1 MDRINGA
8 DTVDIGGGRRG
19 FRDEDLL
26 TGQIGTEV
34 TAAWLNMVQEE
45 ISKVIEGAGL
55 TPNSSDWTQLWQALQ
70 AMGLSFSARSRLWTA
85 VASMTQ
91 SAPPASP
98 AQGATYL
105 IPAGA
110 TGAWAGN
117 AGRIAEWVDGAWS
130 YATPVDGHGVCLPDG
145 RVFERVGGVYTEFLA
160 SRSWVNSRTAASTKL
175 NRLPWLPVTSMTTT
189 APPASPAQGATYLI
203 PAGATGVW
211 AANAGRIAEWID
223 GAWSYTAPVDGHG
236 VCLPDGR
243 VFIRVGAQ
251 YLPFAA
257 SAADALAGAS
267 SLLYISPATLAA
279 LLDARFGN
287 SSRLFASANPVF
299 PEIETATGRMTI
311 NVTGASI
318 VVATGQSWM
327 HRGIFR
333 YSTDSY
339 TLAQRTFAVAANSEY
354 HLRWTPSQGFSLK
367 SISDPAY
374 NPLGYQ
380 SFSEAFDSTYDDMLI
395 ASVVVGASSSAVT
408 VTTLVNR
415 ARLHARATI
424 TDSVNVLTTGS
435 GSDGIRATSTLA
447 LQWSRTPIYS
457 VSGWVANTGAAEL
470 HGFANRVSVTVATRH
485 VISAYVESDYN
496 RSIDGTALGAVHFSA
511 FA

>member
-45 ISKVIEGAGL
+45 IGKVIEGAGL
-55 TPNSSDWTQLWQALQ
+55 TLDPSDWTQLWQALQ
-70 AMGLSFSARSRLWTA
+70 AMGLSFSARSRRWTA
-85 VASMTQ
+85 ITSMTTT
-91 SAPPASP
+91 APPASP
-98 AQGATYL
+98 AQGDAYL
-105 IPAGA
+105 VPTGA
-110 TGAWAGN
+110 TGVWAAN
-117 AGRIAEWVDGAWS
+117 AGRIAEWIDGAWS
-130 YATPVDGHGVCLPDG
+130 YTTPVDGHGVCLPDG
-145 RVFERVGGVYTEFLA
+145 RVFERIGGAYTEFLA
-160 SRSWVNSRTAASTKL
+160 SRSWVNSRTVASTKL

-203 PAGATGVW
+203 PAGATGAWSSNV
-211 AANAGRIAEWID
+211 GRIAEWID
-223 GAWSYTAPVDGHG
+223 GAWSYTTPVDGHA
-236 VCLPDGR
+236 VCAPNGA
-243 VFIRVGAQ
+243 VFIRIGAQ

-299 PEIETATGRMTI
+299 PEVENATGRMTI

-318 VVATGQSWM
+318 VVATGQTWM

-339 TLAQRTFAVAANSEY
+339 TLAQRTFPVAANSEY
-354 HLRWTPSQGFSLK
+354 HLRWTPSQGFSLR
-367 SISDPAY
+367 SLNDTSY
-374 NPLGYQ
+374 NPGAVAG
-380 SFSEAFDSTYDDMLI
+380 FFEVFDTSYDDMLVATI
-395 ASVVVGASSSAVT
+395 SVGASTSAIT
-408 VTTLVNR
+408 VTPLANR
-415 ARLHARATI
+415 ARLQARATM
-424 TDSVNVLTTGS
+424 TGTASVLTTGN
-435 GSDGIRATSTLA
+435 GNDGVRVSASLTLH
-447 LQWSRTPIYS
+447 WSRNPFYNI
-457 VSGWVANTGAAEL
+457 SGWAANTGAREL
-470 HGFANRVSVTVATRH
+470 HGYANRVSVALATRH
-485 VISAYVESDYN
+485 VLSAYIDSDFN
-496 RSIDGTALGAVHFSA
+496 GVIDGTAHGEVQFSA